1 MPATS
6 TPQPHSDRFTD
17 SDHWDEYWKGTRLPA
32 EAHRDPS
39 SPQVNAI
46 LDVFDAH
53 AAPRPGASALEVGGG
68 LGRYLAYLGRTHGYH
83 CSAMDFSTEGCALAT
98 RNFELLGL
106 PLEVHQRDVLD
117 PGDPPGA
124 FDLVYSLGLIE
135 HFTDL
140 TAVVA
145 AHARLVRPGGTLI
158 LGAPNVVGVNRW
170 FMERLAPERMA
181 VHNSECLDI
190 GRWDEF
196 ERRLGLARLSREY
209 VGGFEPRV
217 FAVREQRTLATLPL
231 WAVTQGLV
239 VTAGRRLPGLRRF
252 NHPRLSGYLIGAWRV
267 PGPR

>member
-1 MPATS
+1 M
-6 TPQPHSDRFTD
+6 
-17 SDHWDEYWKGTRLPA
+17 
-32 EAHRDPS
+32 
-39 SPQVNAI
+39 
-46 LDVFDAH
+46 
-53 AAPRPGASALEVGGG
+53 GGG
-68 LGRYLAYLGRTHGYH
+68 LGRYLAYLGRTHGYR
-83 CSAMDFSTEGCALAT
+83 CAAMDFSPRAARWPAATSSFSGCRSRCTSAT
-98 RNFELLGL
+98 SWTRASR
-106 PLEVHQRDVLD
+106 PA
-117 PGDPPGA
+117 A

-181 VHNSECLDI
+181 VHNSDCLDI

-196 ERRLGLARLSREY
+196 ERRLGLERLFREY

-217 FAVREQRTLATLPL
+217 FAVRERRTLATLPL

-239 VTAGRRLPGLRRF
+239 ATAGRRLPSLRRF

-267 PGPR
+267 PGAPASRAACRRTLSGDGGC

>member
-1 MPATS
+1 LPATRA
-6 TPQPHSDRFTD
+6 PNPESDRFTD
-17 SDHWDEYWKGTRLPA
+17 SEHWDQYWQGTRLPV

-39 SPQVNAI
+39 APQVNAI
-46 LDVFDAH
+46 LDVLDAH
-53 AAPRPGASALEVGGG
+53 ASPGGTALEVGGG
-68 LGRYLAYLGRTHGYH
+68 LGRYLAYLGRTHG
-83 CSAMDFSTEGCALAT
+83 CRCTAMDFSPEGCELAR

-117 PGDPPGA
+117 PGEPPGR

-140 TAVVA
+140 TGVVA
-145 AHARLVRPGGTLI
+145 AHARLVRPGGTLV

-181 VHNSECLDI
+181 VHNADCLRI
-190 GRWDEF
+190 ERWDDF
-196 ERRLGLARLSREY
+196 ERQLGLVRLYRDY

-217 FAVREQRTLATLPL
+217 FAVRERRTPATLPL

-239 VTAGRRLPGLRRF
+239 VTVGRRMHWLRRF
-252 NHPRLSGYLIGAWRV
+252 NPPRLSGYLIGAWRV
-267 PGPR
+267 PG